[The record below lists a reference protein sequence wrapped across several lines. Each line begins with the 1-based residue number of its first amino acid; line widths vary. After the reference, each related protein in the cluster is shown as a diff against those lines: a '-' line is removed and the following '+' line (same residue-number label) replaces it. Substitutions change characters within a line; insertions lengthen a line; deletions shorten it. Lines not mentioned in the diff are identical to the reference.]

1 MPLRGDGVRL
11 ALIFRELP
19 AREATRVMNPRKLR
33 RAGFTA
39 VCAASLAVPWCAQ
52 QPAAPVQA
60 PRPVASVPKP
70 VASENEGR
78 IRLDVV
84 VTDAAGKP
92 AGGLARQDFRV
103 LDNDRP
109 QTIASFQADDSA
121 QQPLTVILVIDLVNA
136 TPDEVNAARTQ
147 LGKYLRLND
156 GKLANPVLIVAFAPD
171 GLQIQSEPSTD
182 GNSLASFVDQLK
194 PSPAPAG
201 QPVSASDQL
210 SQSLQTL
217 TAAADVALKVPGR
230 KLLFWTGKGW
240 PVPKADDPNM
250 SMGENDANIGALV
263 ALTNKLREA
272 RIVVYG
278 GDPAF
283 HRDVNEGMTNLT
295 KLDPATLSL
304 GALALRS
311 GGHGVSSKDLGGEI
325 NRALAGS
332 AVHYTL
338 SFNPPATDKP
348 DDYHAIKVLL
358 NQPKLAVHTSAGYYS
373 ESPAQ

>member
-1 MPLRGDGVRL
+1 MNLRDS
-11 ALIFRELP
+11 
-19 AREATRVMNPRKLR
+19 RK
-33 RAGFTA
+33 AGFAAFCA
-39 VCAASLAVPWCAQ
+39 VFCAAPLFAQ
-52 QPAAPVQA
+52 EPTAPVQA

-70 VASENEGR
+70 VENDAEGR
-78 IRLDVV
+78 IRLDAV

-92 AGGLARQDFRV
+92 VAGLARQDFQL

-109 QTIASFQADDSA
+109 QTIASFRASDGQAGGGD
-121 QQPLTVILVIDLVNA
+121 QEQPVTVILVIDLVNSTA
-136 TPDEVNAARTQ
+136 DEVNAARTQ
-147 LGKYLRLND
+147 LSKYLRQND
-156 GKLANPVLIVAFAPD
+156 GKLTNPVLIVAFAPD
-171 GLQIQSEPSTD
+171 GLQIQSQPSTD

-194 PSPAPAG
+194 PTPAPAG
-201 QPVSASDQL
+201 QPVSVSDQL
-210 SQSLQTL
+210 SQSLEAL
-217 TAAADVALKVPGR
+217 TAAADVALKLPGR

-240 PVPKADDPNM
+240 SLPKADDPNM
-250 SMGENDANIGALV
+250 SMGENDANIGSLV
-263 ALTNKLREA
+263 SLTNKLREA

-283 HRDVNEGMTNLT
+283 RRDVNEGMTNLT

-311 GGHGVSSKDLGGEI
+311 GGHGLAAKDLGGEI
-325 NRALAGS
+325 NRDLAGS

-348 DDYHAIKVLL
+348 DDYHAIKIQP
-358 NQPKLAVHTSAGYYS
+358 NEPKLTVHTSAGYYS

>member
-1 MPLRGDGVRL
+1 M
-11 ALIFRELP
+11 LI
-19 AREATRVMNPRKLR
+19 PRNRR
-33 RAGFTA
+33 RAGFA
-39 VCAASLAVPWCAQ
+39 AACAASLALPLLAQ
-52 QPAAPVQA
+52 QTPTPIPA

-70 VASENEGR
+70 AAHEEQGR

-92 AGGLARQDFRV
+92 VSGLTAQDFRL

-109 QTIASFQADDSA
+109 QTVASFQAADA
-121 QQPLTVILVIDLVNA
+121 QQPVTVILVIDLVNTTA
-136 TPDEVNAARTQ
+136 DEVNAARIQ
-147 LGKYLRLND
+147 LGKYLRQNK
-156 GKLANPVLIVAFAPD
+156 GQLANPVLIVAFAPD
-171 GLQIQSEPSTD
+171 GLQIQSQPSTD
-182 GNSLASFVDQLK
+182 GNALASFVDQLK
-194 PSPAPAG
+194 AAPAPAG
-201 QPVSASDQL
+201 QPVSVSDQL
-210 SQSLQTL
+210 SQSLETL
-217 TAAADVALKVPGR
+217 TATADVALKVPGR

-304 GALALRS
+304 GALALRT
-311 GGHGVSSKDLGGEI
+311 GGHGVARNDFGGEI
-325 NRALAGS
+325 ARAVVLAATG
-332 AVHYTL
+332 YTL
-338 SFNPPATDKP
+338 SFNPPSTDRP
-348 DDYHAIKVLL
+348 DDYHAISLL
-358 NQPKLAVHTSAGYYS
+358 PSPPKLTVHTTAGYYS

>member
-1 MPLRGDGVRL
+1 MKPRSRCVRL
-11 ALIFRELP
+11 LAAICVALL
-19 AREATRVMNPRKLR
+19 AATCFAQTPVAEQQDAPT
-33 RAGFTA
+33 GS
-39 VCAASLAVPWCAQ
+39 SL
-52 QPAAPVQA
+52 A
-60 PRPVASVPKP
+60 PRPGASVPKP
-70 VASENEGR
+70 VVNEAPGR

-84 VTDAAGKP
+84 VTDGPGKP
-92 AGGLARQDFRV
+92 VAGLTRQDFRL

-109 QTIASFQADDSA
+109 QAIASFKPPAAAGEDQEI
-121 QQPLTVILVIDLVNA
+121 TIILVIDLVNA
-136 TPDEVNAARTQ
+136 AADDVNSARTQ

-171 GLQIQSEPSTD
+171 GLQIQSQPSTD

-201 QPVSASDQL
+201 QNVAVSDQF
-210 SQSLQTL
+210 SQSLQAL
-217 TAAADVALKVPGR
+217 TATADVALKVPGR

-263 ALTNKLREA
+263 SLTNKLREG
-272 RIVVYG
+272 RIVIYG
-278 GDPAF
+278 GDTAF
-283 HRDVNEGMTNLT
+283 RRDVNEGMTNLQ

-304 GALALRS
+304 GALAQRT
-311 GGHGVSSKDLGGEI
+311 GGHGLVRNDLGGEI
-325 NRALAGS
+325 NRAVATS

-338 SFNPPATDKP
+338 SFTPPATDRP
-348 DDYHAIKVLL
+348 DDYHAIKLL
-358 NQPKLAVHTSAGYYS
+358 PGQPKLTVHTFAGSYS